1 LTFARDTLG
10 QQDLTEKE
18 LEKIGAFQLSKH
30 TKVFQDVY
38 LKVGTVNLESTRT
51 TNWEELLIQIRL

>member
-18 LEKIGAFQLSKH
+18 LERIGAFQLSKH

>member
-1 LTFARDTLG
+1 MTFARDTLG
-10 QQDLTEKE
+10 QQDLSEKE
-18 LEKIGAFQLSKH
+18 LERIGAFQLSKH

>member
-1 LTFARDTLG
+1 LTFARDTLS

-18 LEKIGAFQLSKH
+18 LERIGAFQLSKH

>member
-1 LTFARDTLG
+1 MTFARDTLG

>member
-1 LTFARDTLG
+1 MTFARDTLG

-18 LEKIGAFQLSKH
+18 LERIGAFQLSKH

>member
-1 LTFARDTLG
+1 MQFARDTLG

>member
-1 LTFARDTLG
+1 MTFARDILG
-10 QQDLTEKE
+10 EQDLTEKE
-18 LEKIGAFQLSKH
+18 LERIGAFQLSKH